1 MREAI
6 LNALVQLYALIAT
19 ATKTEKQ
26 GRVFVTALLSKHL
39 STRIIGDYINLFDS
53 YLDFYTRNFN
63 ETNETTEE
71 QNKTIEQYTEK
82 VCLILRKE
90 LPLNERLLIL
100 IKVFEYI
107 SKDNKI
113 SPIEETIVETI
124 SRSFSIEPTEMQEL
138 KYFVLHTDCE
148 EIDPKRLLTI
158 ESKPQLTDD
167 RLEGMWVEENKPGWL
182 LEDRLRVD
190 ESIEG
195 KLSFLHIDSI
205 HSFVVRYFGSAELFL
220 DGAPIESGTPYLMQ
234 QGAIVRGPNTN
245 TIYYSDLTSW
255 YYGTTRKQRIVFTAE
270 NVEFKFRNS
279 ENGIQ
284 TFSFSEESGQLIG
297 IMGGSGVGKSTLL
310 NLLTGK
316 IKPNS
321 GHVLINGFDIHNN
334 HRAVE
339 GIIGYV
345 PQDDLLFEELTV
357 YQNLYYNAK
366 LCFSNFTEFKIR
378 HTVKRVLDDLDLWEV
393 RDLKVGSPLNKM
405 ISGGQRK
412 RLNIGLELMREPSI
426 LFVDEPTSGLSS
438 SDSLMVMN
446 LLKNQANKGRLVIVN
461 IHQPSSKVFRLF
473 DKLWVLDRGGYPIY
487 AGNPQDAI
495 VYFKSKATRVN
506 ATESGCP
513 SCGEINPEQILEIV
527 EAKIIDQEGKVTLK
541 RQRSPH
547 EWNELY
553 KKDIEKHVEKKKH
566 KAILPKNFF
575 NIPNIEVQFKIFS
588 IRNFLSKLA
597 NRQYV
602 IINLLEAPVLAFVLA
617 FFTKYIPNDTY
628 IFAEN
633 KNLPAY
639 LFMSVVVAL
648 FLGLMVSAEEIFSD
662 KKILERESFLN
673 LSRFSYLNAKITY
686 LFALSALQMGL
697 FVLIGNT
704 ILEIEGM
711 TFNYWLILFSTTCFA
726 NMLGLNISA
735 GLNSVV
741 AIYITIPFILVP
753 QILLSGTVVQFD
765 NLHPAITRRVYVPAV
780 GDIMVSRWA
789 YEALAVEQFKK
800 NHFNAHFFTHEQVA
814 SSAHFTVA
822 FLVPRLQS
830 LVDECTRLYEHDE
843 IQTSRYERNLEVVYN
858 ELLQLSLHKDVPPFE
873 YLSSI
878 NPKGFNQNLAE
889 EITGYL
895 IFMRI
900 TFSEIADAAR
910 HKKDSV
916 YNSLVDSIGLDAV
929 YTLKQKNYNK
939 ALSDWLLNNN
949 EVVKYLETDRRII
962 QKFEPIYM
970 IPTHNWGRAHF
981 YAPVKRF
988 NNQLVDTIWFN
999 IAVIWL
1005 GSLILFVTLQTNMLG
1020 SVITHIE
1027 NIRLSKKT
1035 KKQEKKHGLLLTKL
1049 QSN

>member
-1 MREAI
+1 
-6 LNALVQLYALIAT
+6 
-19 ATKTEKQ
+19 
-26 GRVFVTALLSKHL
+26 
-39 STRIIGDYINLFDS
+39 
-53 YLDFYTRNFN
+53 
-63 ETNETTEE
+63 
-71 QNKTIEQYTEK
+71 
-82 VCLILRKE
+82 
-90 LPLNERLLIL
+90 
-100 IKVFEYI
+100 
-107 SKDNKI
+107 
-113 SPIEETIVETI
+113 
-124 SRSFSIEPTEMQEL
+124 
-138 KYFVLHTDCE
+138 
-148 EIDPKRLLTI
+148 
-158 ESKPQLTDD
+158 
-167 RLEGMWVEENKPGWL
+167 
-182 LEDRLRVD
+182 
-190 ESIEG
+190 
-195 KLSFLHIDSI
+195 
-205 HSFVVRYFGSAELFL
+205 
-220 DGAPIESGTPYLMQ
+220 IESGTPYLMQ

-321 GHVLINGFDIHNN
+321 GHVLINGFNIHNN

-473 DKLWVLDRGGYPIY
+473 DKLWVLDRGGFPIY

-513 SCGEINPEQILEIV
+513 NCGEINPEQILEIV

-602 IINLLEAPVLAFVLA
+602 VINLLEAPMLAFVLA

-800 NHFNAHFFTHEQVA
+800 NPFNAHFFNHEQVA
-814 SSAHFTVA
+814 SS
-822 FLVPRLQS
+822 
-830 LVDECTRLYEHDE
+830 
-843 IQTSRYERNLEVVYN
+843 
-858 ELLQLSLHKDVPPFE
+858 
-873 YLSSI
+873 
-878 NPKGFNQNLAE
+878 
-889 EITGYL
+889 
-895 IFMRI
+895 
-900 TFSEIADAAR
+900 
-910 HKKDSV
+910 
-916 YNSLVDSIGLDAV
+916 
-929 YTLKQKNYNK
+929 
-939 ALSDWLLNNN
+939 
-949 EVVKYLETDRRII
+949 
-962 QKFEPIYM
+962 
-970 IPTHNWGRAHF
+970 
-981 YAPVKRF
+981 
-988 NNQLVDTIWFN
+988 
-999 IAVIWL
+999 
-1005 GSLILFVTLQTNMLG
+1005 
-1020 SVITHIE
+1020 
-1027 NIRLSKKT
+1027 
-1035 KKQEKKHGLLLTKL
+1035 
-1049 QSN
+1049 